1 MKFQNLHII
10 WTEGKNLALPYL
22 LSRTIDEE
30 HFTKTREITV
40 EIPENIK
47 FFFAKTPFTNNLEC
61 KYSICNNTDEDS
73 KEKTHYPVLANIHN
87 NYFEINIDK
96 NEYRPISYEKY
107 NTETKTNLIP
117 KYKPKTKN
125 WRSPIVEK
133 DDLIIEKNQ
142 KGPYTVHHDDNYL
155 RLINNVQQ
163 EHNYDNAKITDTF
176 YDEKTKITEDLIK
189 ETQIID
195 PVLHKVKMW
204 KKHNNKPH
212 SVTMDIRGN
221 NGLFAYYRKFKT
233 IVIDEKTGIIKI
245 IIRIHKST
253 IQRICLPLTLLLCV
267 FYENHC
273 TDTVGHTGL
282 EKTKRNIMETYYFP
296 NLTTWI
302 KNLIADCIQCQTNKV
317 FANTKTKSKKEQLAS
332 TKSYFNEMI
341 VIDTKGT
348 IHPSSEGSN
357 FIFVI
362 VDAFSQYVTI
372 MCAPKNNAYYAFTA
386 LFEHWFMKFGLPEEI
401 RSDNGSEYINTE
413 LTHLCNY
420 FEIKFKPSTT
430 YAPCTNGLV
439 EGTNRIIGQFIR
451 TLLDEKYQNWS
462 RKAKFFPYAYNT
474 QYQTR
479 LGMSPY
485 EVVFNQKP
493 RKPTKIKL
501 GTTTD
506 EMGNCNPT
514 EKSACNTQP
523 AHTHLEKQ
531 FNHPKIAKLQK
542 GTYAKWFLD
551 KEKHYNGTYRTIT
564 KILQNRKKL
573 TDEMNIRFRTAKPL
587 EKNTFVVITNN
598 QQIDG
603 VSKKL
608 LPLKTGPYLIID
620 KPTETSYILKDNNKE
635 YITIHRNHIVPYYPK
650 EKHIKL
656 ELQNYLLTNEIP
668 ILKQPTTQKLNKKH
682 IARNEIQQTHN
693 YNLRKKKIQLTQ

>member
-1 MKFQNLHII
+1 
-10 WTEGKNLALPYL
+10 
-22 LSRTIDEE
+22 
-30 HFTKTREITV
+30 
-40 EIPENIK
+40 
-47 FFFAKTPFTNNLEC
+47 
-61 KYSICNNTDEDS
+61 
-73 KEKTHYPVLANIHN
+73 
-87 NYFEINIDK
+87 
-96 NEYRPISYEKY
+96 
-107 NTETKTNLIP
+107 
-117 KYKPKTKN
+117 
-125 WRSPIVEK
+125 
-133 DDLIIEKNQ
+133 
-142 KGPYTVHHDDNYL
+142 
-155 RLINNVQQ
+155 
-163 EHNYDNAKITDTF
+163 
-176 YDEKTKITEDLIK
+176 
-189 ETQIID
+189 
-195 PVLHKVKMW
+195 MW
-204 KKHNNKPH
+204 IKHNNKPH
-212 SVTMDIRGN
+212 SVTRDIRGN
-221 NGLFAYYRKFKT
+221 KGLFAYYRKFKS
-233 IVIDEKTGIIKI
+233 IVVDEKTGIIKI

-282 EKTKRNIMETYYFP
+282 EKTKRNIMEKYYFP

-302 KNLIADCIQCQTNKV
+302 KILIADCIQCQTNKV
-317 FANTKTKSKKEQLAS
+317 FANTKTKSKKEQLAP

-341 VIDTKGT
+341 MIDTKGP
-348 IHPSSEGSN
+348 IHPSSEGNN
-357 FIFVI
+357 FNFVI
-362 VDAFSQYVTI
+362 VDAFSHYVTI
-372 MCAPKNNAYYAFTA
+372 MCAPKNNAHYAFTA

-420 FEIKFKPSTT
+420 FEVKFKPSTT
-430 YAPCTNGLV
+430 YAPWTNGLV

-451 TLLDEKYQNWS
+451 TLLDEKYHNWS

-506 EMGNCNPT
+506 KMGNCNPT

-523 AHTHLEKQ
+523 QHTHLEKQ
-531 FNHPKIAKLQK
+531 FSHPKIAKLQK
-542 GTYAKWFLD
+542 GTFAKWFLD
-551 KEKHYNGTYRTIT
+551 KEKHYNDTYRTIT
-564 KILQNRKKL
+564 KIPQNRKKL
-573 TDEMNIRFRTAKPL
+573 TDEMNLRFRTAKPL
-587 EKNTFVVITNN
+587 EKNTFVLVKNH

-603 VSKKL
+603 VSNKL
-608 LPLKTGPYLIID
+608 LPLKTGPYLFID
-620 KPTETSYILKDNNKE
+620 KPTETTYILKNNKKE

-668 ILKQPTTQKLNKKH
+668 IIKQPTIQTSHKKH
-682 IARNEIQQTHN
+682 IAQNDIQQTHS
-693 YNLRKKKIQLTQ
+693 YNLRKKKILLTH